1 MDNNCEVSMKLCII
15 LASLIY
21 PPPPM
26 GSRSQAGWAKLPY
39 KDGAASA
46 APCQKLA
53 VLWCQPI
60 LLYPLVANWFAEW
73 LPCTAVYTCTLIV
86 QSVLL
91 NSAQAEL
98 SNTVNFIGCNFKQEL
113 LNCPLWISQNQKV

>member
-1 MDNNCEVSMKLCII
+1 
-15 LASLIY
+15 
-21 PPPPM
+21 M
-26 GSRSQAGWAKLPY
+26 GSPSQAVWAQFPY

-46 APCQKLA
+46 VPCQKLA

-60 LLYPLVANWFAEW
+60 LLYSLVANWFPEL
-73 LPCTAVYTCTLIV
+73 LPCRAVYTCTLIV

-113 LNCPLWISQNQKV
+113 LNCSLWISQNQKV

>member
-1 MDNNCEVSMKLCII
+1 MGIPNL
-15 LASLIY
+15 

-26 GSRSQAGWAKLPY
+26 GSRSQAGWAQLPY
-39 KDGAASA
+39 KDGASSA

-60 LLYPLVANWFAEW
+60 LLVANWFAEW
-73 LPCTAVYTCTLIV
+73 LPCTAVYTYTLIV

-98 SNTVNFIGCNFKQEL
+98 SNTVNFIGCNFKL
-113 LNCPLWISQNQKV
+113 LNCPLWISKNQKV

>member
-1 MDNNCEVSMKLCII
+1 
-15 LASLIY
+15 
-21 PPPPM
+21 M
-26 GSRSQAGWAKLPY
+26 GSHSQAGWAQLPY
-39 KDGAASA
+39 KDGAVSA
-46 APCQKLA
+46 APCQKLG

-60 LLYPLVANWFAEW
+60 LLYSLVANWFAEW
-73 LPCTAVYTCTLIV
+73 LLCTAVYTCTLIV

-113 LNCPLWISQNQKV
+113 LNCPLRLRLCRIFKVTLGKNMDNNENVE